1 MRFYV
6 FHKTVYR
13 YPDEVCNSFNEMRLH
28 PLSNDLQHCEFSLI
42 SVLPSTCLREY
53 LDLNGN
59 LVQYFEIPEA
69 HCKLAIEA
77 RSTVETQKR
86 VDFEEFPYGVTMDS
100 LRDIE
105 TNFDCRNYLQASNYV
120 EITPEVWKEAV
131 DIRGD
136 SNDVFQTAYK
146 IMEFIYLNY
155 QYSKS
160 TTTVDT
166 PSNLIIKKR
175 KGVCQDFAHA
185 AIAMCRSLGIPS
197 RYVSGYFFDHT
208 RNRSMR
214 GSEASHAWIEV
225 LVDGH
230 GWYGLDPTNNRV
242 VDETYIIL
250 ATGRDYRDVAPIT
263 GTYYGRLPSSMNV
276 EVSVKK
282 LEN

>member
-1 MRFYV
+1 MRLYV

-13 YPDEVCNSFNEMRLH
+13 YPDQVSNSFNEMRLH
-28 PLSNDLQHCEFSLI
+28 PLSNDLQKCESCLI
-42 SVLPSTCLREY
+42 SVLPTTCMREY

-59 LVQYFEIPEA
+59 LVQYFEIPEP
-69 HCKLAIEA
+69 HLKLAIEA
-77 RSTVETQKR
+77 RSTVDTVKR
-86 VDFEEFPYGVTMDS
+86 VDFEEFPYGTTMDK

-105 TNFDCRNYLQASNYV
+105 KNFNCRNYLQSSSYV
-120 EITPEVWKEAV
+120 EITPTVWKEAV
-131 DIRGD
+131 DVRGN
-136 SNDVFQTAYK
+136 SNDVFQTAYQ

-155 QYSKS
+155 EYSNS

-166 PSNLIIKKR
+166 LSSSIIKKR
-175 KGVCQDFAHA
+175 KGVCQDFAHV
-185 AIAMCRSLGIPS
+185 AIAMCRSLGIPA

-214 GSEASHAWIEV
+214 GSEASHALIEV
-225 LVDGH
+225 LINGH

-250 ATGRDYRDVAPIT
+250 GSGRDYRDVAPIT
-263 GTYYGRLPSSMNV
+263 GTYFGRLPTSMDV
-276 EVSVKK
+276 DVSVKK

>member
-1 MRFYV
+1 MRLYV

-13 YPDEVCNSFNEMRLH
+13 YPDQVSNSFNEMRLH
-28 PLSNDLQHCEFSLI
+28 PLSNDFQKCESCLI
-42 SVLPSTCLREY
+42 SVLPTTCMREY

-59 LVQYFEIPEA
+59 LVQYFEIPEP
-69 HCKLAIEA
+69 HLKLAIEA
-77 RSTVETQKR
+77 RSTVDTVKR
-86 VDFEEFPYGVTMDS
+86 VDFDEFPYGTTMDK

-105 TNFDCRNYLQASNYV
+105 KNFNCRNYLQSSNYV
-120 EITPEVWKEAV
+120 EITPTVWKEAV
-131 DIRGD
+131 DVRGN
-136 SNDVFQTAYK
+136 SNDVFQTAYQ

-155 QYSKS
+155 EYSNS

-166 PSNLIIKKR
+166 LSSSIIKKR
-175 KGVCQDFAHA
+175 KGVCQDFAHV
-185 AIAMCRSLGIPS
+185 AIAMCRSLGIPA

-225 LVDGH
+225 LINGH

-250 ATGRDYRDVAPIT
+250 GSGRDYRDVAPIT
-263 GTYYGRLPSSMNV
+263 GTYFGRLPTSMDV
-276 EVSVKK
+276 DVSVKK
-282 LEN
+282 LGN